1 MDAITPATA
10 TVLTISLESGRILD
24 TSCCLIGL
32 SFGDPGPSVDAREFV
47 SPSMSVP
54 VIRRMGAIGGE
65 APLELDLDGMPS
77 FSAASIEK
85 SCGAGER
92 VPPVIGGT
100 T

>member
-1 MDAITPATA
+1 
-10 TVLTISLESGRILD
+10 
-24 TSCCLIGL
+24 
-32 SFGDPGPSVDAREFV
+32 
-47 SPSMSVP
+47 MSVP